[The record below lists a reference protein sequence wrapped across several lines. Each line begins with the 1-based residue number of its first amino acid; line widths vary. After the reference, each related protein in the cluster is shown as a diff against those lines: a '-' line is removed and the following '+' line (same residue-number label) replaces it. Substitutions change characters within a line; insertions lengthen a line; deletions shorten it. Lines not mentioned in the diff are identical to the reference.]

1 MAKKR
6 AFVLLIL
13 SGISIQAPDSTF
25 YLFPNVTAIMERKE
39 FTDVNQLMTEAL
51 TNTNTNV
58 SFCTRNHF
66 GRATENKKNHYIR
79 FAYSG
84 IEVEDIEKGMLKLK
98 TDFET

>member
-25 YLFPNVTAIMERKE
+25 YLFPNRTAIMERKE
-39 FTDVNQLMTEAL
+39 FTDVKQLMTEAL
-51 TNTNTNV
+51 TNTNV

-66 GRATENKKNHYIR
+66 GRATENRKNHYIR

-98 TDFET
+98 TNFET

>member
-1 MAKKR
+1 VAKKR

-51 TNTNTNV
+51 TNTNV

-66 GRATENKKNHYIR
+66 GRATENRKNHYIR

-98 TDFET
+98 TNFET